1 MTKTFIKGVIVP
13 LLTPVRNGKVDDE
26 SLKRLI
32 DQVIDGGVDALFIV
46 GTTGEFQ
53 YLSLE
58 EKKKLILKTVEF
70 TQKRVPILVGI
81 ASKDEKETLD
91 LADFSQENDID
102 ALVQAF
108 MDHTTKDQ
116 LLKLVLSRSRLPII
130 LYNNPEIH
138 NNQILDLEFIKRV
151 MKYNIVAGIKDSSG
165 DWEYFSQ
172 LLKLSSDTF
181 PVYQGKTNV
190 ILESLRGGAAGLV
203 NGYANIEPALLK
215 RVYKERTPESFQKV
229 ADLKKEVEKLASNSI
244 KAMKMRLVELKI
256 ITSAETLNV

>member
-1 MTKTFIKGVIVP
+1 MSIKGVIVP

-32 DQVIDGGVDALFIV
+32 DHVVGGGVDALFVI

-58 EKKKLILKTVEF
+58 EKKKLILKTVEY

-81 ASKDEKETLD
+81 ASKDEKETLV

-102 ALVQAF
+102 ALVLAF
-108 MDHTTKDQ
+108 IDHTTKDQ
-116 LLKLVLSRSRLPII
+116 LLKLVLSKSRLPII

-138 NNQILDLEFIKRV
+138 NNQMLDLEFIKRS
-151 MKYNIVAGIKDSSG
+151 MKFNKVAGIKDSSG
-165 DWEYFSQ
+165 SWEYFTE
-172 LLKLSSDTF
+172 LLRLRSGTF

-215 RVYKERTPESFQKV
+215 HAYTERTPESFQKV
-229 ADLKKEVEKLASNSI
+229 VHLKQEVDKLASNQI
-244 KAMKMRLVELKI
+244 KAMKTKLVELKI
-256 ITSAETLNV
+256 IASAETLNI